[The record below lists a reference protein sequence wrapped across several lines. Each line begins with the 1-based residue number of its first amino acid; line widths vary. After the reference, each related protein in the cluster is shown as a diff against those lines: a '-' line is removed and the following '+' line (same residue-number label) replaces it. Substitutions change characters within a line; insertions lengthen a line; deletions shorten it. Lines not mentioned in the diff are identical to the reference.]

1 MSLWP
6 DRMEAQSSG
15 SGSQSLSAY
24 GDVYRRLG
32 RVRKALVMLLAL
44 SVAEE
49 VTLLVLLNSLL
60 CHRTIPECGQLKAS
74 SGIGCRLAG
83 CYGAGSH

>member
-1 MSLWP
+1 MAGAL
-6 DRMEAQSSG
+6 AQSV
-15 SGSQSLSAY
+15 SQSVTVSIS

-32 RVRKALVMLLAL
+32 RVRKALVILLVL

-49 VTLLVLLNSLL
+49 VTLLVLLNSLF
-60 CHRTIPECGQLKAS
+60 CHRTIPECGQLRAS
-74 SGIGCRLAG
+74 SGIGCRAAG